1 MKTSCPSCNAVFAVD
16 DKRVPNGGLTIK
28 CPKCKAP
35 FTAHLPKPGE
45 ESKTVK
51 GIPVVVVRASN
62 GGTLVDLR
70 SPGAEQTMLDPGAGG
85 TDMGM
90 KPISLKDGETA

>member
-35 FTAHLPKPGE
+35 FTTHLPRAGG

-51 GIPVVVVRASN
+51 GVPVSVRSSSS
-62 GGTLVDLR
+62 GGTVVDQRPPVADESMLER
-70 SPGAEQTMLDPGAGG
+70 SDQTDL
-85 TDMGM
+85 GM
-90 KPISLKDGETA
+90 KPVGPKGSETA

>member
-1 MKTSCPSCNAVFAVD
+1 MKTSCPSCNAVYAVD

-35 FTAHLPKPGE
+35 FTAHLPKAGE

-51 GIPVVVVRASN
+51 GIPVHIAPATSDGTVVDMR
-62 GGTLVDLR
+62 T
-70 SPGAEQTMLDPGAGG
+70 PGSDQTMVDAGAGH
-85 TDMGM
+85 TDLDL
-90 KPISLKDGETA
+90 KPINLRDGEG

>member
-45 ESKTVK
+45 ESKTVR
-51 GIPVVVVRASN
+51 GIPVVSGHVSTDGTVV
-62 GGTLVDLR
+62 DMR
-70 SPGAEQTMLDPGAGG
+70 SPGADHTMIDPGSGH
-85 TDMGM
+85 TDMDM
-90 KPISLKDGETA
+90 KPVKDGESS